1 MLRSRDRGVPV
12 FWLPEEL
19 TRGTPL
25 TASARG
31 QLAGQVTGALRRSS
45 RAVLGIGRPAVSGP
59 SVAVQL
65 AAALTEVAQAVLAGT
80 DVGHVYAEGGAT
92 AVRLARRMGW
102 TRLKV
107 VREIA
112 PGVVTAVAGERRWLL
127 TVKPG
132 SYPWPKAVVG

>member
-1 MLRSRDRGVPV
+1 
-12 FWLPEEL
+12 
-19 TRGTPL
+19 
-25 TASARG
+25 
-31 QLAGQVTGALRRSS
+31 VTGALRRSS

-112 PGVVTAVAGERRWLL
+112 PGVVTAVAAERRWLL